1 MGGLIGAQGEQFAS
15 ESAFGMNH
23 DFRGHDTIEFI
34 PAFKRVSSCVVTQA
48 PVKKRVDWVLDLE
61 RRQR

>member
-1 MGGLIGAQGEQFAS
+1 MVGLIGAQGEQFAG
-15 ESAFGMNH
+15 EGDFCINH